1 MGAAMMKRDA
11 DGGSGG
17 TAQMT
22 IVVRAIVL
30 VLAILTTLI
39 CALRVR

>member
-1 MGAAMMKRDA
+1 MMKRDA